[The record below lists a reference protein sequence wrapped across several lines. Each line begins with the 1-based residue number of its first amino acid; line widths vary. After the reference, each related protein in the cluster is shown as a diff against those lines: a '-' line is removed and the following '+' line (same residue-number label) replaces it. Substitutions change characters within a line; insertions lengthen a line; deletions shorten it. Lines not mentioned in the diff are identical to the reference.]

1 MIGGATGWRGRR
13 GDFMQIEERGTD
25 PAKAVPSPRLVSPR
39 PALSA
44 APRVVDQ
51 PVVDRVGVVH
61 GWRWEL
67 AQARLRRSAPTL
79 PMPTGRREPSQGTDV
94 AV

>member
-1 MIGGATGWRGRR
+1 
-13 GDFMQIEERGTD
+13 MQIEEGRTD
-25 PAKAVPSPRLVSPR
+25 RAEAVPSPQLVSPR

-51 PVVDRVGVVH
+51 LVVDRVGVVH
-61 GWRWEL
+61 GWHWEL
-67 AQARLRRSAPTL
+67 AQARLRRSEPIL
-79 PMPTGRREPSQGTDV
+79 PMPTGRREPSQGTGM